1 MKGLIHIY
9 TGDGKGKTTAALGLA
24 IRAAGRNK
32 RVLFVQFFKGGD
44 SGELLILKNI
54 PNIDLLRLTKRYGFY
69 KDLTEKQK
77 SEVYREHTD
86 LLCKAIQQAQDG
98 ACDLLI
104 LDEVISAYQ
113 HSTLDRA
120 ALAAFLENKPR
131 SLELVL
137 TGRNAPEQF
146 IAMADYVTEMR
157 KIKHPYESGTAAR
170 EGIEF

>member
-24 IRAAGRNK
+24 VRAAGRNK
-32 RVLFVQFFKGGD
+32 RILLVQFFKGGD
-44 SGELLILKNI
+44 SGELHTLKDI
-54 PNIDLLRLTKRYGFY
+54 PNMTVLRLAKRYGFY
-69 KDLTEKQK
+69 KDWTEKQK

-170 EGIEF
+170 EGVEF